1 MTFAREIRLAPLG
14 CLVCALGVAA
24 LPMVAWAQDAVPAD
38 ASMPVAAPV
47 LTTVEVLDRPVL
59 GSNKL
64 SLTGGVS
71 QLEGSAGGGLTPW
84 AVIGGYGTRDEVG
97 ANAYFTHVGVQ
108 DYHLS
113 DAGVLV
119 GIHDRVE
126 LSFAQQRF
134 NTEDV
139 GAALGLGRGFTFRQN
154 IVGVK
159 VKVAGDVVLDQDSA
173 MPQIAVGLQY
183 KSNDRGDVLHAIGA
197 KSDSGTDFYV
207 SATKLLL
214 GQNLLLNGTLRL
226 TKANQLGILGFGGDK
241 HDSYQPEFE
250 ASAAY
255 LLSRKLAIGAEYRMK
270 PDNLGIAREDD
281 WYDLFIAWAPTK
293 HVSVTL
299 AYAYLG
305 NVVIKDDQ
313 RGLYAS
319 VQLGF

>member
-1 MTFAREIRLAPLG
+1 MKSTRELRFAPLG
-14 CLVCALGVAA
+14 CLVCVIAMAA
-24 LPMVAWAQDAVPAD
+24 APLLVRAQDVAPAD
-38 ASMPVAAPV
+38 ASTPLASPKPME
-47 LTTVEVLDRPVL
+47 VEVLDLPVV

-64 SLTGGVS
+64 LLTGGVS
-71 QLEGSAGGGLTPW
+71 QLEGAAGGGLTPW

-97 ANAYFTHVGVQ
+97 ANAYYTHVGVQ

-113 DAGVLV
+113 DAGVLI

-197 KSDSGTDFYV
+197 KSDTGTDFYI

-255 LLSRKLAIGAEYRMK
+255 LLSRKLAIGAEYRTK

-319 VQLGF
+319 VQVGF

>member
-1 MTFAREIRLAPLG
+1 MREIRLAPVG
-14 CLVCALGVAA
+14 CLVCALAIA
-24 LPMVAWAQDAVPAD
+24 TLPLTACAQDSTSAGTSTPLARPGPAEVD
-38 ASMPVAAPV
+38 
-47 LTTVEVLDRPVL
+47 VLDRPLL

-64 SLTGGVS
+64 LLTGGVS
-71 QLEGSAGGGLTPW
+71 QLEGAAGGGLTPW
-84 AVIGGYGTRDEVG
+84 AVMGGYGTRDEVG
-97 ANAYFTHVGVQ
+97 ANAYYTHVGVQ

-113 DAGVLV
+113 DAGVLI

-159 VKVAGDVVLDQDSA
+159 VKVAGDVLLDQNSP

-226 TKANQLGILGFGGDK
+226 TKANQIGILGFGGDK

-319 VQLGF
+319 VQVGL

>member
-1 MTFAREIRLAPLG
+1 MTSTRGLRLAPVAG
-14 CLVCALGVAA
+14 LVCALTMAV
-24 LPMVAWAQDAVPAD
+24 LPMAAWAQDAAPAN
-38 ASMPVAAPV
+38 ASTSVAQPMQ
-47 LTTVEVLDRPVL
+47 TEVEVVDRPLL

-64 SLTGGVS
+64 LLTGGVS
-71 QLEGSAGGGLTPW
+71 QLEGAAGGGLTPW

-97 ANAYFTHVGVQ
+97 ANAFYTHVGVQ

-113 DAGVLV
+113 DAGVLI

-139 GAALGLGRGFTFRQN
+139 GAALGLGRGFTLRQN

-173 MPQIAVGLQY
+173 MPQIAIGVQY
-183 KSNDRGDVLHAIGA
+183 KSNDRGDVLRAIGA

-241 HDSYQPEFE
+241 HDGYQPEFE

-319 VQLGF
+319 VQVGF